1 MKSRSTQKQ
10 IKYDKKL
17 PSGDMFMPDMTK
29 EAIYEKIKK
38 MLCGKPRYILSACY
52 IRKRGA
58 SLREIARQLMK
69 PFSTVRGWL
78 ARMAERGIEGMWDKK
93 STGRKKILNRSDLK
107 MFEEWLYTD
116 PVTCDFQSASWNM
129 DMIVVMFERIHGVC
143 RCTKRTLQMTMKRMG
158 FSYSKP
164 RPIPYQSASLEEQQK
179 FKNDTNEE
187 ITRLRKLRYTIIAG
201 DEAGI
206 LKGSAAGYGWRP
218 KNGCNTIQIKFDT
231 KPVKIF
237 GALTADKIY
246 MQIYDTLGSDAFIDF
261 LKKIFKIHGRF
272 VMILDNAPGHTSKTL
287 NDFIE
292 SMHGKIVLIYLPS
305 HTPQLNPIEPQW
317 TVLKRLLA
325 GRDFKSEDD
334 LAYAVNTLIETNQMK
349 PVKLW
354 DYLVP
359 SKSRKAGIL

>member
-1 MKSRSTQKQ
+1 
-10 IKYDKKL
+10 
-17 PSGDMFMPDMTK
+17 
-29 EAIYEKIKK
+29 
-38 MLCGKPRYILSACY
+38 
-52 IRKRGA
+52 
-58 SLREIARQLMK
+58 
-69 PFSTVRGWL
+69 
-78 ARMAERGIEGMWDKK
+78 
-93 STGRKKILNRSDLK
+93 
-107 MFEEWLYTD
+107 
-116 PVTCDFQSASWNM
+116 
-129 DMIVVMFERIHGVC
+129 MIVVMFERIHGVC
-143 RCTKRTLQMTMKRMG
+143 RCTKHTLQRAMKRMG

-218 KNGCNTIQIKFDT
+218 KGGCNTIQIKFDT
-231 KPVKIF
+231 KSVKIF

-261 LKKIFKIHGRF
+261 LKEIFKIHGRF

-317 TVLKRLLA
+317 TVLKRLIA

-334 LAYAVNTLIETNQMK
+334 LAYAVNTLIETNQIK